1 LFKPLLSFRCNLYRY
16 VAASIV
22 AKNVSNLVTNGTIV
36 FALTDFISNHGEG
49 LYIKPNAVHP

>member
-1 LFKPLLSFRCNLYRY
+1 LYRY